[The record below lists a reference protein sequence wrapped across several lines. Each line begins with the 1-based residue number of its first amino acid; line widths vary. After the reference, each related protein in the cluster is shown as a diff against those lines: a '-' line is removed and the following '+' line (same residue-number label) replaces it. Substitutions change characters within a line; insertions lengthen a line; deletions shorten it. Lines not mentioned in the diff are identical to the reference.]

1 MGFAQILGQDKAIN
15 VLQRAI
21 RHQRVPQAYIFAGE
35 DGVGKKL
42 TALMLAKALNC
53 RERED
58 DACDH
63 CISCHKIDDGNHPDV
78 RVIEPDGQFIK
89 IDQIRTL
96 QKDVNYR
103 PYEGRRKVYIL
114 DQAEALRTEAA
125 NALLKTLEEP
135 SPDSLLILVTA
146 NVYALLPTV
155 ISRCQFVRFVAL
167 GAPQLTEFLKREK
180 QMPAEQARLIASL
193 AEGCPGRAF
202 AMDTDDILAK
212 RAMLEELLALLSSGL
227 QDVREVFDQAEKLA
241 QRKPEI
247 HEFLDLLLV
256 WYRDLYLLQEQG
268 RPDLV
273 ANADALSRLAR
284 TAQQLSRSQTQ
295 RLFDVVY
302 QAKLDLLRN
311 ANLQL
316 TLEVMLMSLTEVYND
331 RIRWR

>member
-1 MGFAQILGQDKAIN
+1 MAFAQILGQDKAIN